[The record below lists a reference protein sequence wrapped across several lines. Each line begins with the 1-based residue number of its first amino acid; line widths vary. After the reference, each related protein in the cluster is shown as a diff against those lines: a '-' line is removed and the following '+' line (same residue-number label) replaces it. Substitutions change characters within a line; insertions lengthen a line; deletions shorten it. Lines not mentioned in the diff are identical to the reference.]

1 LKGIKMLKQAELNL
15 IDMILDEDGLWDLG
29 DIDNVCIE
37 WVKMWEDLINIEQ
50 LADIWN
56 DVILNLPELN

>member
-1 LKGIKMLKQAELNL
+1 MLKQAELNL
-15 IDMILDEDGLWDLG
+15 IDMILNEEY
-29 DIDNVCIE
+29 DIDSVCIE
-37 WVKMWEDLINIEQ
+37 WVKKWEDLINIEQ